1 MSIKSIYKKVHSI
14 SIHDSKILLVTEVI
28 IKSRMD
34 EQFVLYLYNKM
45 LFTIKILVHPT
56 TWTNFKNDILSETR
70 HAYKHIPFI

>member
-1 MSIKSIYKKVHSI
+1 MFIASLFMT
-14 SIHDSKILLVTEVI
+14 KIVLVTEVI

>member
-1 MSIKSIYKKVHSI
+1 MYTRKFIASLFMT
-14 SIHDSKILLVTEVI
+14 KIVLVTEVI

>member
-56 TWTNFKNDILSETR
+56 TWTNFKNDILSEMSL
-70 HAYKHIPFI
+70 YI